1 MISLF
6 VGEFG
11 QTAGWRIRRC
21 RAFNTVRVGV
31 DYILACSWR
40 VGTLLAGINLLV
52 TIIKM
57 RALGMGMMKMPIFT
71 WTALCTN
78 MIVASFPV
86 LTACWPLLSM
96 DRYLGTV
103 VFFERLWRQLD
114 VRQPD
119 LDLGPPGSTSI
130 LPLFGVFSE
139 VARPS
144 AASACSAMVV
154 YATLVITILSMSWLH
169 HFFTMGSGRA

>member
-1 MISLF
+1 MNFVVRRCKLGARVMWPSVPEQLQLLDDRQRAILVMISLF

-31 DYILACSWR
+31 DTTSSGAAAGGWAS
-40 VGTLLAGINLLV
+40 LLAGINLLV

-86 LTACWPLLSM
+86 LTAVLAPAVHGPLSGH
-96 DRYLGTV
+96 R
-103 VFFERLWRQLD
+103 RLLRTTLAAT
-114 VRQPD
+114 RCT
-119 LDLGPPGSTSI
+119 ST
-130 LPLFGVFSE
+130 
-139 VARPS
+139 
-144 AASACSAMVV
+144 
-154 YATLVITILSMSWLH
+154 
-169 HFFTMGSGRA
+169 